1 MPQRAASSPGGWFS
15 YRRHVNLLPLDL
27 QRLRLEM
34 VEPRRTRGQRDHS
47 RGGKK
52 DCGMGTGC
60 EDGHTPGSGW
70 PIILEFMGGSPAK
83 RARGGRN
90 RRA

>member
-1 MPQRAASSPGGWFS
+1 
-15 YRRHVNLLPLDL
+15 
-27 QRLRLEM
+27 M

-52 DCGMGTGC
+52 DYGTGC
-60 EDGHTPGSGW
+60 EDGHMPGSGW
-70 PIILEFMGGSPAK
+70 PIILEVMGGSPAK
-83 RARGGRN
+83 RARGGGN